1 MNIRLGLLRDTSLAL
16 VFHVAPRFANVII
29 FIIIGRLTGPDQ
41 AGVFSLATTYLL
53 IITTLM
59 RGLDDLLIR
68 QVAREP
74 ERAGSYFW
82 NFLALRIV
90 LATLTYVALISIIQN
105 VPNYSAAT
113 TAPIAILALSVV
125 PDSLAFV
132 AQSVLLGSRRFGA
145 PAVIQGGVNLLKM
158 IVGIIVL
165 WRGEGLMSVAWV
177 WLCGSSLGMMA
188 LLAVTVK
195 HVGGLHAT
203 DWLDFSPLRL
213 YWQAA
218 LSFSAITVLTALDSQ
233 TDTVLLSIFR
243 GEAEVGWYN
252 AATTVTSSLLMLV
265 QAYRF
270 AIYPLMT
277 RHAQNAPDKLME
289 LFQKSIHY
297 MGVVAIPMVT
307 GIILLAPQIVKAVFG
322 SKFMMSAA
330 PLVFLAVSLLFFF
343 IGEPCNR
350 LMLVNDRQRLL
361 VAMLVVSA
369 SSNILINIVLIPAY
383 GAVGS
388 GLARVCSAAIFFAL
402 NYGYVTRKLFRQASL
417 KSLAKP
423 AVASIAMALVVLLIR
438 ESSILIE
445 VTAGIVTYGL
455 ALWLVNGMFPD
466 DPNRLTH
473 VV

>member
-1 MNIRLGLLRDTSLAL
+1 MNIRLGLLRDTLLAL

-29 FIIIGRLTGPDQ
+29 FIIIGRLSGPDQ
-41 AGVFSLATTYLL
+41 AGVFALATTYLL

-90 LATLTYVALISIIQN
+90 LATLTYVALISIVQN

-113 TAPIAILALSVV
+113 AAPIAIIALSVV

-132 AQSVLLGSRRFGA
+132 AQSVLLGNRRFGA

-158 IVGIIVL
+158 IVGVIVL
-165 WRGEGLMSVAWV
+165 LRGEGLMSVAWV
-177 WLCGSSLGMMA
+177 WLFGSSLGMMA

-195 HVGGLHAT
+195 HVGGLHAA

-213 YWQAA
+213 YWRTA

-277 RHAQNAPDKLME
+277 HHAQNAPDKLME

-307 GIILLAPQIVKAVFG
+307 GIILLAPQIVKTVFG
-322 SKFMMSAA
+322 TKFMMSAT
-330 PLVFLAVSLLFFF
+330 PLLFLAISLLFYFV
-343 IGEPCNR
+343 GEPCNR

-361 VAMLVVSA
+361 VAMLVISA
-369 SSNILINIVLIPAY
+369 SSNILINIFLIPAY

-388 GLARVCSAAIFFAL
+388 GLARICSSAIFFTL
-402 NYGYVTRKLFRQASL
+402 NYGYITRKLFRRASL
-417 KSLAKP
+417 KGLAKP
-423 AVASIAMALVVLLIR
+423 TIASIAMALVILLVR
-438 ESSILIE
+438 ENTIYI
-445 VTAGIVTYGL
+445 VIPAGIVTYGL
-455 ALWLVNGMFPD
+455 ALWLVNGVSPD
-466 DPNRLTH
+466 DFNRLKH
-473 VV
+473 LV